1 MQIPLAMMSK
11 TPLPNGPRVK
21 ARRLPSGN
29 RGTTMK
35 NEAGSVSKYLTK
47 KKARAS
53 GVIGSTGILSTASGN
68 N

>member
-1 MQIPLAMMSK
+1 
-11 TPLPNGPRVK
+11 
-21 ARRLPSGN
+21 
-29 RGTTMK
+29 MK